1 MNYKCDVCDTW
12 FKYKR
17 QYDEHVIT
25 CTLIDKRARDRRENI
40 DLTDDL
46 IPNTRLMY
54 ELLKMAMAKC
64 ATLEQEVEQL
74 KKTAYKERKKMDVM
88 DYLHSHVNPTGEYTS
103 FMDQMRTIDRRHL
116 DAVFAGNI
124 VDGVIALLADCTA
137 LPFIS
142 FSHKHGIYVYI
153 ESEDMPPQWTM
164 FADKDVGQ
172 MFEILSNRFIG
183 AYRAWVQ
190 TVPELNE
197 DTEEAQTRKV
207 VMFKKVLGTYLSDDY
222 KYQRFKSWLYNH
234 VKRDAK
240 SIVEYEF

>member
-1 MNYKCDVCDTW
+1 MNYKCETCDTW
-12 FKYKR
+12 FKHKR
-17 QYDEHVIT
+17 QYDEHVVT
-25 CTLIDKRARDRRENI
+25 CTLIDKRARERRENI

-46 IPNTRLMY
+46 IPNPRLMY
-54 ELLKMAMAKC
+54 ELLKMAMSKC
-64 ATLEQEVEQL
+64 DALEQEVEQL
-74 KKTAYKERKKMDVM
+74 KKTAYKERKKIDIME
-88 DYLHSHVNPTGEYTS
+88 YLHSHVSPQGEYTS
-103 FMDQMRTIDRRHL
+103 FMEQMRTIDRRHL

-124 VDGVIALLADCTA
+124 VDGVIALLTDSTT

-142 FSHKHGIYVYI
+142 FLHKQGIYVYK
-153 ESEDMPPQWTM
+153 ESEPSAQWTL
-164 FADKDVGQ
+164 FADKDIGQ

-197 DTEEAQTRKV
+197 ETEEAQTRKV
-207 VMFKKVLGTYLSDDY
+207 VMFKKVLGTYMSDDY

-234 VKRDAK
+234 VKRDVK